1 MWVVCPQRVRILLG
15 GRIED
20 IFLALVGVFCK
31 GGYLAVLHVQ
41 LERLVIGGLGRV
53 SRHVGVQ
60 GNLEVECDLAI
71 CEVNGISCVYI
82 DFDFG
87 GGNL

>member
-20 IFLALVGVFCK
+20 IFLALVGVFCE

-71 CEVNGISCVYI
+71 GEVNGISCIYI
-82 DFDFG
+82 DYNLG